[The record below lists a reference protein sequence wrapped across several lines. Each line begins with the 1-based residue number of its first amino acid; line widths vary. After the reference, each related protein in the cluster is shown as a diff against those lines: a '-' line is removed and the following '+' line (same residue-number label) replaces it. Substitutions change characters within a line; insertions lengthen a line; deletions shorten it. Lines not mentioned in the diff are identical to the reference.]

1 MPRPQAAATFTG
13 SAGCAAS
20 DQPTSPTVRP
30 LLCAVSF
37 SAVGADESRNRLA
50 AGRAFEVLDSISDGK
65 LCLAQSVLVGSV
77 EMKCSAVVCS
87 WPDDSSFNGGLT
99 QHIVSRLLAT
109 SRDIPPPHVLIN
121 LDVRCTEIPER
132 DDDDAQAASGGGNV
146 RALAENQGW
155 EVLKDSLRT
164 DALAAL
170 PEAAAGTDFALA
182 RDAIMS
188 WKPQFN
194 LHDLTVEQEKVGK
207 LDASNGKLALRTLS
221 YILVP
226 LMCAAIVG
234 IEDCAK
240 YFPAFPVSVDGCGRD
255 FAFDDAV
262 SAVRT
267 ILNGKIKPNDIQ
279 LHPKG
284 RGTLYFDREL
294 QDFVI
299 NAMDSRFN
307 ELWTS
312 MQKWIQTR
320 FANEVRE
327 HDDGGS
333 TLHASIPVATA
344 PLAGGPVTA
353 AAGGDGGAATAATS
367 APSTK
372 GASTPTPVDST
383 SAPAATSTGPSLSD
397 HDENLLLEA
406 CQAVRLPICRVR
418 TGSIQQ
424 HNPSPEALH
433 NFTGKG
439 FELALAALAPGTT
452 SSDKLSL
459 TFINPAGHSWVLLA
473 VPGSDEAVQ
482 LRNAACILRG
492 EFSVFAAADT
502 LAQAQAGHP
511 PNQRTTVLLAG
522 DQYHG
527 AGILSRALLGSG
539 QSPYD
544 QSAPDGGAATV
555 TAEPDFLIA
564 SPRDACQRVF
574 SGVFKSSHQ
583 LLPIFSVYINA
594 WGASAP
600 GSAAQ
605 QGDDRLSDAAG
616 RFLLLAPVTQS
627 SLQLRQQIMIWKLR
641 TQNDRQRQELKERNK
656 QIALAKERSRDES
669 RRRKRREDA
678 TILGC
683 RRVTLAAE
691 QPRVCGMESIS
702 LNEGC
707 ETADSGAGQQDGPE
721 KKRKCIRGTMGIET
735 IVFKMEGC
743 KGSRK
748 VHGSKPGGL
757 AWRDGIMACSVMT
770 FSLFKVS
777 FKTGGAMCF
786 SWLRSIQQEV
796 YIKAEA
802 LGRYK
807 SRRLKPESLHH
818 IFQDISPRSMRRGVH
833 SMNIAKN
840 SWMIDELNR
849 AHAIAF
855 SGDLTSVSEW
865 TVQGIHIRVFRVL
878 WKGKTDAAGTRIM
891 EVDCLSWVVDVFA
904 VGDKL
909 VQQRRLQEA
918 DGTWKELPIEVPTC
932 FATQLM
938 YSGALWAM
946 MRCRGLSATFDGGN
960 EAVGAGNRERAR
972 ETMCG
977 ENSILQLVWMLMT
990 AVDSAFE
997 SLNDDHG
1004 LFVPLMDMYGFD
1016 WEKGDFL
1023 ERKPVDNRVDTVDK
1037 LLRDAVSNMNRIV
1050 VESSTTVNP
1059 SPALVDLTGDTEVA
1073 SKLESLIVDLT
1084 RDSEDDE
1091 TDPELR
1097 ATPAVDDRA
1106 APRPIYDPLS
1116 SIQHDEKCTFY
1127 DFVVRDMAEAY
1138 GFLNLPRTVH
1148 ELTEAK
1154 VEAVEAFVTTLINSA
1169 QVLDARRMIITEAS
1183 WKALLPN
1190 QMMHDDAVTFMLRPM
1205 THAMGGRLLTGSGR
1219 CTTEPSSPLIEV
1231 DVSQDLLVI
1240 DSILTGYLESKVNE
1254 ASPQQQAAEQQAAEQ
1269 QAAIKKM
1276 TRVFRARE
1284 GRRNVGAT
1292 VGEMVEIGPDTVV
1305 IAATHLPNHFVTT
1318 EMEHLAQ
1325 LEKNVAITRAD
1336 SFCVMSSIDHF
1347 YGKAHDALRVA
1358 FRALKLIRETQ
1369 KVDLFGL
1376 ALPLQDRPDC
1386 ALYMLTRLAARL
1398 TGKYLR
1404 SDLWSI
1410 FTRLLRCYTGCL
1422 VYRSHRHVDAISDVW
1437 DTTLSSWAQQ
1447 QAQHTDNSSAGIA
1460 AGTPNETGTLG
1471 SMPQP
1476 TLLATK
1482 DAEDAMWGRAIAGRE
1497 AHVQERTAQ
1506 RRNAKDTMKALLLE
1520 VQLKA
1525 AAGRAKAA
1533 WKPKKRAMPKQ
1544 LPTDGPVHV
1553 CNTLP
1558 IRFNHECKDS
1568 SNQDVED
1575 RKTKWKKEYEQ
1586 RDRISMHRNP
1596 CRYFIMAEEDGT
1608 NSNLKAG
1615 WCGRHCSHCCAQ
1627 MAAVRMDCFPSI
1639 CEETI
1644 NFVRNSFFH
1653 RRAVKHAAAYV
1664 AVQGDGKNRVRAD
1677 KINTA
1682 ASKAMKEQI
1691 DSWGP
1696 LSGKMKI
1703 MADGSTAPSSY
1714 YDVIRT
1720 EIKKRGFLR
1729 KPRVCAKT
1737 RWGTRFAGKAWM
1749 HLYARLYSALTIHI
1763 YGQSSEQQMAHEAA
1777 SVFHES
1783 GFKDGKKLRFPPA
1796 VGRHMYFLNSQ
1807 KDILYLAFGKMVN
1820 TLFVK
1825 PVLAAF
1831 SRDNECA
1838 CASVCGLG
1846 SIIRKLLRFLRS
1858 ELFVGKFNIADSITG
1873 SNQAVNPLI
1882 LYKNRY
1888 STFNG
1893 TSALFDARRKN
1904 DPKKN
1909 RPEQIVTLAH
1919 RSVSSLTAAYRRGF
1933 FLINPRANVRKCFGP
1948 FSSEDMDSCVPD
1960 LLGTMR
1966 RIAGMEGEIELYP
1979 TLEEQWIHD
1988 MSTRPGYAPGSN
2000 WAEVVA
2006 KGKSRPLA
2014 GSVEAEA
2021 KARFFRNM
2029 HKMQWAWGQLVMD
2042 LEAALLKW
2050 YDHELFSLMG
2060 FVGCTTMRRSVKALD
2075 TATDTIV
2082 DVMIAHEDAV
2092 ACGVIASRMIDEL
2105 VARYP
2110 GEDFPRFL
2118 PSQLTDLLSSS
2129 TLMEEFRQFCLGH
2142 DIEGFHL
2149 VDAEGRVL
2157 KDKND
2162 TTVVAGPAPAERYPK
2177 YAFQAIVIRL
2187 FQTGSND
2194 IERVFNPVADGFR
2207 RGGRYVGP
2215 LTISVWCR
2223 RNDWV
2228 SAGLWGKEKDPIFL
2242 KVFGVARR
2250 FFARFESRIRNM
2262 VLPDTLSS
2270 EQRKMCARLEDLPI
2284 RNRDGQAFTTSNIV
2298 PNKKA
2303 FRFGAAREDDS
2314 RGDDQMT
2321 EKPQAKRK
2329 ATRGGVLVQILQKA
2343 REVRANSAKK
2353 GAPGLKKRVPL
2364 KRAQNGNIGKRRKLA
2379 RSVEVKSASVNAGG
2393 GGARNQAEAAELDA
2407 RNQDFPTDAEMD
2419 QQDIESDGAHAV
2431 KEKTP
2436 SPLVNVNLE
2445 AQKATNAAVP
2455 VATKTGVSAI
2465 QSGNKRKHS
2474 AEGGSNHSDSNA
2486 QPRKD
2491 SEEPKEGSGGGD
2503 ALSVAGNA
2511 GDESDDAVRDSATRT
2526 DAKGEWVH
2534 PMLATFQEWSKTH
2547 SPTRAGTEWVPATV
2561 NKPAPRAK
2569 NIFLT
2574 RCDGK
2579 NVSVPRG
2586 QESGCTAYIFYDRDT
2601 SEVFPVQIKCL
2612 FELSGEWKINYC
2624 RIYSTTEAIRAAD
2637 RDKDAEY
2644 TKKLGDGQTISMTLR
2659 GSDFLRNVLSSSKHE
2674 YHIGDCHWKKA
2685 DLSNI
2690 IGVMAWTPASVQLGT
2705 KKDQQDDTKRLIHD
2719 LVKLGLDR
2727 NVANE
2732 LARQPLYIG
2741 AHFSETKSDDREYDS
2756 LEDEGSE
2763 SSDSSANEGAG
2774 LSEQLP
2780 MSNPSRRQSQEYK
2793 KQVFARCEFST
2804 NNASGSDS
2812 SGDSGEGESQDGSSQ
2827 LESESDCLDTPV
2839 ICRRDHRGGGGT
2851 GGADLLHADCSKQGK
2866 SGGGCGGGRG
2876 GGRGRGRQDNG
2887 ARRSAPLAA
2896 AAASATAA
2904 AAAQAGGD
2912 ESATRGSS
2920 GRGHRVNEK
2929 SRSKAAGSKAAG
2941 SQGAKARGC
2950 GRGGGRGGGGGTG
2963 ASRSDLDEPLDDN
2976 RPLILGSRRADG
2988 SGGGGTTVAAGARG
3002 VVAAAAAAAGG
3013 GGRGWGRRR

>member
-1 MPRPQAAATFTG
+1 M
-13 SAGCAAS
+13 
-20 DQPTSPTVRP
+20 RP
-30 LLCAVSF
+30 LLYAVRF
-37 SAVGADESRNRLA
+37 SARSADESQNRLA
-50 AGRAFEVLDSISDGK
+50 AGRAFEVLDLISEGK
-65 LCLAQSVLVGSV
+65 LCLVQRVLENCV
-77 EMKCSAVVCS
+77 EMVCSAVVCS
-87 WPDDSSFNGGLT
+87 RPNNSKSHGELT
-99 QHIVSRLLAT
+99 QRIVNRLQAT
-109 SRDIPPPHVLIN
+109 NRDVRPPDVVLIS
-121 LDVRCTEIPER
+121 LDVHCTEIPER
-132 DDDDAQAASGGGNV
+132 DDDDAQAAFGGNV

-164 DALAAL
+164 DAL
-170 PEAAAGTDFALA
+170 PEAAAGTGFALA
-182 RDAIMS
+182 RNAVLNR
-188 WKPQFN
+188 KPQFN

-207 LDASNGKLALRTLS
+207 LDASGNGKLVFRTLS
-221 YILVP
+221 YLLVP
-226 LMCAAIVG
+226 LMCAALVG
-234 IEDCAK
+234 IKDCAK
-240 YFPAFPVSVDGCGRD
+240 YFPAFPASVDGCGRD
-255 FAFDDAV
+255 FAFEEAV

-284 RGTLYFDREL
+284 RGTLYFDRKL
-294 QDFVI
+294 QDDVI
-299 NAMDSRFN
+299 NAMEEGFK

-320 FANEVRE
+320 FDNEVRE
-327 HDDGGS
+327 HGGGGS
-333 TLHASIPVATA
+333 TLHAPIPVGTT

-372 GASTPTPVDST
+372 GASTHTPVDST
-383 SAPAATSTGPSLSD
+383 STPAATSTGPSPSD

-433 NFTGKG
+433 NFAGKG

-482 LRNAACILRG
+482 LSNAACILRG

-544 QSAPDGGAATV
+544 QSAPGGGAATV

-574 SGVFKSSHQ
+574 SGVFKSNHQ

-605 QGDDRLSDAAG
+605 QGDGRLSDAAG
-616 RFLLLAPVTQS
+616 QFLLLAPVTQPN
-627 SLQLRQQIMIWKLR
+627 LQLSQQITIWKLR
-641 TQNDRQRQELKERNK
+641 NIYNKQQQKLKDRNK
-656 QIALAKERSRDES
+656 KIALAKARSSDES
-669 RRRKRREDA
+669 RRRKRREDE

-691 QPRVCGMESIS
+691 QPRMCGMESIS

-707 ETADSGAGQQDGPE
+707 EAADSGAGQQDGPE
-721 KKRKCIRGTMGIET
+721 RPSAAKKRKCIRGTMGIET

-786 SWLRSIQQEV
+786 SWLRSIQQEL

-818 IFQDISPRSMRRGVH
+818 IFQDISPRSMCRGVH

-865 TVQGIHIRVFRVL
+865 TVQGIHIRTFRVV

-918 DGTWKELPIEVPTC
+918 DGTWRELPIEVPTC

-990 AVDSAFE
+990 AVDSAFK

-1023 ERKPVDNRVDTVDK
+1023 ERKPVDNRVDTVGK

-1050 VESSTTVNP
+1050 VESSTTESSTTVNP

-1073 SKLESLIVDLT
+1073 SKLEILIVDLT
-1084 RDSEDDE
+1084 GDSEDGE

-1097 ATPAVDDRA
+1097 ATPAVDDQA

-1154 VEAVEAFVTTLINSA
+1154 VEAVERFVTTLINSA

-1231 DVSQDLLVI
+1231 DVSQDFLVI
-1240 DSILTGYLESKVNE
+1240 DSILTYYLESKVNE
-1254 ASPQQQAAEQQAAEQ
+1254 ESPQQQAAEQQAAEQ

-1318 EMEHLAQ
+1318 ETEHLGQ

-1336 SFCVMSSIDHF
+1336 SFCGMSSIDHF

-1410 FTRLLRCYTGCL
+1410 FTRLLRCYTGFL
-1422 VYRSHRHVDAISDVW
+1422 VYRSHRHVGAISDVW
-1437 DTTLSSWAQQ
+1437 DTSLSSWEQQ
-1447 QAQHTDNSSAGIA
+1447 QAQHTDNSSAGIP

-1482 DAEDAMWGRAIAGRE
+1482 DAEDAMWERAIAGRE

-1533 WKPKKRAMPKQ
+1533 WKPKTRAMPKQ

-1568 SNQDVED
+1568 SIQDVED
-1575 RKTKWKKEYEQ
+1575 RKTKWMKEYEQ
-1586 RDRISMHRNP
+1586 PERDRISMHRNP

-1615 WCGRHCSHCCAQ
+1615 WCGRHCSQCCAQ
-1627 MAAVRMDCFPSI
+1627 MAAGRMDCFPSI

-1664 AVQGDGKNRVRAD
+1664 AVQGKGKNRVRAD

-1682 ASKAMKEQI
+1682 VSKAMKEQI

-1720 EIKKRGFLR
+1720 EIVKRGFLR

-1783 GFKDGKKLRFPPA
+1783 GFIDGKKLRFPPA

-1873 SNQAVNPLI
+1873 SNQAVDPLI
-1882 LYKNRY
+1882 RYKNHY
-1888 STFNG
+1888 SKFNG
-1893 TSALFDARRKN
+1893 TSALFDARRKH
-1904 DPKKN
+1904 DPKNN

-1979 TLEEQWIHD
+1979 TLEKQWIHD

-2000 WAEVVA
+2000 WADVVA
-2006 KGKSRPLA
+2006 KGKSRPRA
-2014 GSVEAEA
+2014 ESVEAEA

-2092 ACGVIASRMIDEL
+2092 ACGVIASRIIDEL
-2105 VARYP
+2105 VAHYP

-2118 PSQLTDLLSSS
+2118 PSQLTDLLSSP

-2142 DIEGFHL
+2142 AIEGFHL

-2242 KVFGVARR
+2242 KVFGLARR

-2303 FRFGAAREDDS
+2303 FRFGAAREDGS
-2314 RGDDQMT
+2314 RGDDPMT
-2321 EKPQAKRK
+2321 VQKPQAKKR
-2329 ATRGGVLVQILQKA
+2329 ATRGGVLVQKA
-2343 REVRANSAKK
+2343 REVRAKK

-2364 KRAQNGNIGKRRKLA
+2364 KRAQNGKRRKRA
-2379 RSVEVKSASVNAGG
+2379 RVDSVEVKSASVNAGG

-2407 RNQDFPTDAEMD
+2407 GDQDCTADAEMD

-2436 SPLVNVNLE
+2436 SPLVKVNLE

-2455 VATKTGVSAI
+2455 VATKTGASQTCC
-2465 QSGNKRKHS
+2465 QSGNKRKHY
-2474 AEGGSNHSDSNA
+2474 AEGGSKLSNHSDSNV
-2486 QPRKD
+2486 QPRED
-2491 SEEPKEGSGGGD
+2491 SEEPKEGSCGGD

-2511 GDESDDAVRDSATRT
+2511 GDESDDAVK

-2547 SPTRAGTEWVPATV
+2547 SPKRAGTEWVPATV
-2561 NKPAPRAK
+2561 NKPAPRSK
-2569 NIFLT
+2569 IIVLT

-2601 SEVFPVQIKCL
+2601 SEVFPVQIKHL
-2612 FELSGEWKINYC
+2612 FELNGEWKINCC

-2659 GSDFLRNVLSSSKHE
+2659 GRDFLKNVLSSSKHE

-2690 IGVMAWTPASVQLGT
+2690 IGVMAWTPASVQLGPQ
-2705 KKDQQDDTKRLIHD
+2705 KAQQEDTERLRSD

-2727 NVANE
+2727 NVASE

-2741 AHFSETKSDDREYDS
+2741 AHFSETKPDDRENGS
-2756 LEDEGSE
+2756 LEDE
-2763 SSDSSANEGAG
+2763 SSDSSENEGTG

-2780 MSNPSRRQSQEYK
+2780 MSKPSRRQSQEYK
-2793 KQVFARCEFST
+2793 EQVMAQCQFST
-2804 NNASGSDS
+2804 NNASGSDCS
-2812 SGDSGEGESQDGSSQ
+2812 GESDSGISGDGESQ
-2827 LESESDCLDTPV
+2827 SESDESDDSEGLDTPLNS
-2839 ICRRDHRGGGGT
+2839 RRGRRGGGAA
-2851 GGADLLHADCSKQGK
+2851 ADDCSKQG
-2866 SGGGCGGGRG
+2866 GPGGGRGGGRGGG

-2887 ARRSAPLAA
+2887 ARPSGLLA
-2896 AAASATAA
+2896 AAASAAA
-2904 AAAQAGGD
+2904 TQAGGD
-2912 ESATRGSS
+2912 ERATRGGG
-2920 GRGHRVNEK
+2920 GRGRRVNNSNK
-2929 SRSKAAGSKAAG
+2929 T
-2941 SQGAKARGC
+2941 AKARGC
-2950 GRGGGRGGGGGTG
+2950 WRGGGRGGGGGTG
-2963 ASRSDLDEPLDDN
+2963 PSESSPESSDLDEPLDDN
-2976 RPLILGSRRADG
+2976 RPLFLNRPDG
-2988 SGGGGTTVAAGARG
+2988 SGGGGATVAARRG
-3002 VVAAAAAAAGG
+3002 GRRGGHGG
-3013 GGRGWGRRR
+3013 GGDRGGVEKN